1 MPVENKQTTYPIGD
15 KMHIWAFEIADWGLE
30 IQDWGLGNKTEM
42 GWNRLDYTKK
52 KIGWYRLG

>member
-1 MPVENKQTTYPIGD
+1 MPVENKQTTYPVGD
-15 KMHIWAFEIADWGLE
+15 KMHNWAFEIADWGLE

-52 KIGWYRLG
+52 KLVGIG